1 MSVAVTYHE
10 EFGLSGDP
18 VLKKRIIPSFNA
30 LKKVIEEKNIKVFTP
45 QISSELVE
53 SVNQVHTPVYLQK
66 VVRTGFYNN
75 ALLSAAS
82 VLQGARLVAS
92 KTFKS
97 VFSYTGCAGHHAG
110 RSKFWGYCYL
120 NDAAIAINKL
130 RQEGMQRFLILDV
143 DPHFGDGTREFFH
156 NDPDVIHINFCQEM
170 TSHLDSKLNNYD
182 YALRMGWDEE
192 FLETLEISLK
202 PDYDFDLMIVIFG
215 HDSHYLDYGGFCLW
229 DPTYPLLAKKVKTY
243 ANGRPL
249 LWALSGGGD
258 PDVAKTVI
266 PDIVRTLAEDE

>member
-1 MSVAVTYHE
+1 
-10 EFGLSGDP
+10 
-18 VLKKRIIPSFNA
+18 
-30 LKKVIEEKNIKVFTP
+30 
-45 QISSELVE
+45 
-53 SVNQVHTPVYLQK
+53 
-66 VVRTGFYNN
+66 
-75 ALLSAAS
+75 
-82 VLQGARLVAS
+82 
-92 KTFKS
+92 
-97 VFSYTGCAGHHAG
+97 
-110 RSKFWGYCYL
+110 
-120 NDAAIAINKL
+120 
-130 RQEGMQRFLILDV
+130 
-143 DPHFGDGTREFFH
+143 
-156 NDPDVIHINFCQEM
+156 M

-192 FLETLEISLK
+192 FLETLEVSLK